1 MWLTGMAKVPCQ
13 KHPRHLNDDNAIM
26 SGKNKEANTDQP
38 IQKILRKDIEKMST
52 MEFMRSALTP
62 YRRLFSYLKPYRGRF
77 ALGILFGA
85 LFGMLN
91 GMLIITIQLVAA
103 IIWPQNPEALSSMMA
118 QLPEQ
123 FQGIIKLSGNEPTLI
138 TILFAVSA
146 VPLVMALRGLFGYLN
161 SYCMIWVGIR
171 VLGDI
176 RTELFGDIMNQS
188 LSFFGREKSGNLIQT
203 VFNQTRMAQSAL
215 TTVASDVIKQPVS
228 IISAIAALLFIDAK
242 FTMVALVLFPACIVP
257 VIIIGKKVRSSGG
270 KEEEEA
276 GMLMVVMQEAFAG
289 IRVVKSHAREDYE
302 NERFIRANNA
312 MLAFMMRW
320 RKAMEIVGPIVETVA
335 SVGVAMALLY
345 AWMNDLGTGTF
356 LGLSAGLSLLYPP
369 FKTLSRL
376 HVLMQKCLAATT
388 KVFEMMD
395 QKSDIND
402 APDARSLQLTEGR
415 IELSDVTFGY
425 VNGTNAVEQ
434 VSLTVLPGKTY
445 ALVGQSGAGKSTI
458 MSLLMRFYDPDQG
471 DICIDGQNLRQL
483 KQQSLRDHIGI
494 VNQDIFLFHDTIY
507 SNILYGKLDATR
519 EEVELAAQQA
529 YAHEFILEQP
539 LGYDTII
546 GDKGCLLSGGQ
557 QQRLSIA
564 RAILRNAPILLLD
577 EATSA
582 LDSESEQKIQQA
594 IENLAQ
600 GKTVIA
606 IAHRLSTILSADQ
619 IVVMDSGQVVATG
632 THTEL
637 LETSPQYKRLYDLQ
651 FGEGKKAQAQVEEDD
666 AVKPPNVVEIES
678 SVEDFI
684 S

>member
-1 MWLTGMAKVPCQ
+1 
-13 KHPRHLNDDNAIM
+13 M
-26 SGKNKEANTDQP
+26 SDEIIDSGADQP
-38 IQKILRKDIEKMST
+38 MKKISRKDIAKMSS
-52 MEFMRSALTP
+52 MEFFRSAIKP

-77 ALGILFGA
+77 ALGVLFGA
-85 LFGMLN
+85 LYGMMN

-103 IIWPQNPEALSSMMA
+103 IIWPQSPEALTSLLER
-118 QLPEQ
+118 LPEQ
-123 FQGIIKLSGNEPTLI
+123 LQGVIKISGDEPTLT
-138 TILFAVSA
+138 TIILAVSA
-146 VPLVMALRGLFGYLN
+146 VPLVMSMRGLFGYLN

-171 VLGDI
+171 VLSDI
-176 RTELFGDIMNQS
+176 RTQLFRDIMKQS
-188 LSFFGREKSGNLIQT
+188 LSFFGQQKGGNLIQT
-203 VFNQTRMAQSAL
+203 VFNQTRMAQNAL
-215 TTVASDVIKQPVS
+215 TTIASDLIKQPVS
-228 IISAIAALLFIDAK
+228 ILSAIAALLFIDAK
-242 FTMVALVLFPACIVP
+242 FTMVALILFPACIVP

-270 KEEEEA
+270 KEEQEA

-289 IRVVKSHAREDYE
+289 IRVVKSHAREDFE
-302 NERFIRANNA
+302 NERFTRANEK
-312 MLAFMMRW
+312 MMAFMMRW

-335 SVGVAMALLY
+335 SVGVALALLY
-345 AWMNDLGTGTF
+345 AWMNGLGSDKF

-388 KVFEMMD
+388 KVFELMD
-395 QKSDIND
+395 EKPDIMD
-402 APDARSLQLTEGR
+402 APDASSLKLSEGR
-415 IELSDVTFGY
+415 IELRDVTFGY
-425 VNGTNAVEQ
+425 VDGTNAVEEINLD
-434 VSLTVLPGKTY
+434 VPAGKSF

-458 MSLLMRFYDPDQG
+458 MSLLLRFYDPDMG
-471 DICIDGQNLRQL
+471 DILIDGQNLRSI
-483 KQQSLRDHIGI
+483 KQQSLRDSIGI

-507 SNILYGKLDATR
+507 KNILYGRLDATQ

-529 YAHEFILEQP
+529 YAHDFILEQP
-539 LGYDTII
+539 NGYDTVI
-546 GDKGCLLSGGQ
+546 GDKGCLVSGGQ

-564 RAILRNAPILLLD
+564 RAILRNAPILLMD

-594 IENLAQ
+594 IENLSQ

-619 IVVMDSGQVVATG
+619 IVVMDAGRIVAIG

-651 FGEGKKAQAQVEEDD
+651 FGEGKKPVDEAEDKGAD
-666 AVKPPNVVEIES
+666 PNFIEIES